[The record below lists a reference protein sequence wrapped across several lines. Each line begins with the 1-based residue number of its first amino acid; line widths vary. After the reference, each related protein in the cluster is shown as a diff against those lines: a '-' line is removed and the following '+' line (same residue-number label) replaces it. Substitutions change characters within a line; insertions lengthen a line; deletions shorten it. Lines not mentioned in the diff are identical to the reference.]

1 MNLGLMKR
9 RTSQNDLPYDAEV
22 EYLRNSG
29 AEYIYVPIKINN
41 NWSWH
46 LDFMRISNQNAYAAI
61 IYGNPYKIGFW
72 TKTNGIVWTNNTE
85 NVYNDITVPRN
96 ERIQID
102 VNRNT
107 IKFSW
112 TETKKTVSSVDY
124 TINGINL
131 FKWGIGDN
139 RGGVHN
145 IYNFYAK
152 DENGIIRIN
161 LIPVRIGIVGYVY
174 DKVSGQLF
182 GKLGTSDFILGP
194 DK

>member
-1 MNLGLMKR
+1 MKR
-9 RTSQNDLPYDAEV
+9 RAAQKSLPYDAEI

-29 AEYIYVPIKINN
+29 EAYIYVPIKIKN

-46 LDFMRISNQNAYAAI
+46 LDFMRISNQSTYAAI
-61 IYGNPYKIGFW
+61 IYGSPYKVGFW
-72 TKTNGIVWTNNTE
+72 TNTKGIVWVNNTE
-85 NVYNDITVPRN
+85 NIYSNITVPRN

-124 TINGINL
+124 TINGISL
-131 FKWGIGDN
+131 FKWGKGDN
-139 RGGVHN
+139 RGGIHN

-161 LIPVRIGIVGYVY
+161 LIPVRIGSVGYLY
-174 DKVSGQLF
+174 DEVSGKMF
-182 GKLGTSDFILGP
+182 GNLGSDYFINGE
-194 DK
+194 DI